1 MTDTPH
7 LAETPRY
14 HTVGVGA
21 GPANLSFAALFESA
35 TATSGT
41 SETIA
46 LFERASGPRWH
57 NDLLHAG
64 VRMQTSW
71 IKDLVS
77 LVDPRHE
84 LTFLNYLVT
93 SGRLFPLLN
102 AQFDVIPRQEYVR
115 YLGWAVSRLQ
125 NIHYGVEIDQIS
137 FGDGGF
143 TVHSGGVPRASAENL
158 VIGVGS
164 APVIPR
170 ELAGLPPERAFI
182 ADALAEWLPS
192 MRADLDAPVAVVGG
206 GQTGIEATLKLLSAG
221 FTDIRWFGRRLWFDT
236 IDDSPCAND
245 VYRPAHMQALQ
256 RLSPATRQRII
267 KGLDPTGDALTPG
280 AMRNLYQANYD
291 RLLELGRFPVRLYP
305 GRDVTRGQVAG
316 DEIVLTCQAAEE
328 REEHRV
334 RRVVIATGRESM
346 PIPFDEDLRERIE
359 FNDEGEPVIEP
370 DLSMRWKG
378 MNGHQIYALN
388 RARLSHGL
396 TDTNLTLLPVRA
408 ALVLNSMFRRE
419 LFRIEDEL
427 CPVNWG

>member
-1 MTDTPH
+1 MDDAQP
-7 LAETPRY
+7 AEIPTY

-21 GPANLSFAALFESA
+21 GPANLSLAALFESA
-35 TATSGT
+35 TP
-41 SETIA
+41 ETIA
-46 LFERASGPRWH
+46 LFERSPGPWWH
-57 NDLLHAG
+57 NDLLHSG

-93 SGRLFPLLN
+93 SGRLFALLN

-115 YLGWAVSRLQ
+115 YLTWAASKLRHV
-125 NIHYGVEIDQIS
+125 HYGAQIDRIS
-137 FGDGGF
+137 FGQGGF
-143 TVHSGGVPRASAENL
+143 TVYTAGLPRARSEYL

-164 APVIPR
+164 APVIPE

-182 ADALAEWLPS
+182 ADELVRRLAA
-192 MRADLDAPVAVVGG
+192 MRADRDAPVAVVGG
-206 GQTGIEATLKLLSAG
+206 GQTGIEATMKLLSAG

-245 VYRPAHMQALQ
+245 VYRPAHMRALQ
-256 RLSPATRQRII
+256 RLSPPTRRRII

-280 AMRNLYQANYD
+280 AMRGLYQANYD
-291 RLLELGRFPVRLYP
+291 RLLELGRFPVTLHP
-305 GRDVTRGQVAG
+305 GRDVTGGQVEA
-316 DEIVLTCQAAEE
+316 DEIVLTCQTPEE
-328 REEHRV
+328 REVHRA
-334 RRVVIATGRESM
+334 RHVVIATGRASM
-346 PIPFDEDLRERIE
+346 PIPFDDDLRERIE
-359 FNDEGEPVIEP
+359 FDDDGELVIEP
-370 DLSMRWKG
+370 DLSVRWKG

-388 RARLSHGL
+388 RARFSHGL

-408 ALVLNSMFRRE
+408 ALVLNSMFGRE
-419 LFRIEDEL
+419 LFHIDDEL

>member
-1 MTDTPH
+1 MSDQPQS
-7 LAETPRY
+7 AEIPRY
-14 HTVGVGA
+14 HTVGIGA
-21 GPANLSFAALFESA
+21 GPANLSLAALFESA
-35 TATSGT
+35 TTKSGE
-41 SETIA
+41 SIA
-46 LFERASGPRWH
+46 LFERSPGPRWH
-57 NDLLHAG
+57 NDLLHSG

-93 SGRLFPLLN
+93 SGRLFALLN

-115 YLGWAVSRLQ
+115 YLEWAASKLQ
-125 NIHYGVEIDQIS
+125 HIHYGVAIDGIS

-143 TVHSGGVPRASAENL
+143 TVSSGGVPRARSEYL

-164 APVIPR
+164 APVIPE
-170 ELAGLPPERAFI
+170 ELAGLPSERAFI
-182 ADALAEWLPS
+182 ADALAEALPS
-192 MRADLDAPVAVVGG
+192 MRAEPDAPVAVVGG
-206 GQTGIEATLKLLSAG
+206 GQTGMEATMKLLTAG

-245 VYRPAHMQALQ
+245 VYRPAHMRALQ
-256 RLSPATRQRII
+256 RLSPATRRRIV

-305 GRDVTRGQVAG
+305 GRDVVGGQARGE
-316 DEIVLTCQAAEE
+316 DIVLTCRAPEE
-328 REEHRV
+328 QEEHRV
-334 RRVVIATGRESM
+334 RRVVIATGRASM
-346 PIPFDEDLRERIE
+346 PIPFDDDLRERIE

-370 DLSMRWKG
+370 DLSVRWKG

-408 ALVLNSMFRRE
+408 ALVLNSMFGRE